1 MKLVITKKLILS
13 LGLILGSVLSL
24 QAQQDKHFSMFQHT
38 KSQINPATA
47 GFFEGEY
54 QLFTNFRNQW
64 TPLSDNPFRTISA
77 AFDTRF
83 QAGNGLFGAGIN
95 FYNDLSGDALYSVN
109 QITVPL
115 NYAVSLNETSKLSFG
130 LSPSFYQRSIKN
142 TNTTWDNQWT
152 GIQFNSTLSNNESIP
167 SGNLSVG
174 KFDLGA
180 GIYYQT
186 ELTELSWFSIGIAAQ
201 HLTKQKITYF
211 ADENGLYRKLSVTA
225 HGNFSRKNSNFTL
238 KPNGMMFI
246 QGPNKMFILGTGFD
260 FLIKGKSLHTAYHK
274 RTSIEFGTYY
284 RVNDAFVLNTIF
296 HMAGL
301 GVGASFDINTSS
313 LNNGTGGFGAMEFFL
328 SYRLSNPRGLGS
340 PKVH

>member
-1 MKLVITKKLILS
+1 MKIAITKKLILS
-13 LGLILGSVLSL
+13 LSLIIGSVLSL

-47 GFFEGEY
+47 GFFEGDY

-64 TPLSDNPFRTISA
+64 MSLSSNPFRTISA

-83 QAGNGLFGAGIN
+83 ETSKGLVGCGIN

-109 QITVPL
+109 QITIPL
-115 NYAVSLNETSKLSFG
+115 NYAVSLNRTSKLSFG

-142 TNTTWDNQWT
+142 SNSTWDNQWT
-152 GIQFNSTLSNNESIP
+152 GVEFNTSVSNNENIP
-167 SGNLSVG
+167 MTNISLG

-180 GIYYQT
+180 GLYYQN
-186 ELTELSWFSIGIAAQ
+186 ELTKLSWFSIGISAK
-201 HLTKQKITYF
+201 HLTKQNISYYTG
-211 ADENGLYRKLSVTA
+211 ENGLYRKLSISA
-225 HGNFSRKNSNFTL
+225 HGNFNRRNSNFTL
-238 KPNGMMFI
+238 RPNAMMFI
-246 QGPNKMFILGTGFD
+246 QGPNKMFILGSGFD
-260 FLIKGKSLHTAYHK
+260 FLLKGKSLYTAHHK

-284 RVNDAFVLNTIF
+284 RINDAFVLNTIF
-296 HMAGL
+296 HMSGL
-301 GVGASFDINTSS
+301 GVGVSFDINTSS

-328 SYRLSNPRGLGS
+328 SYRFGKPRGLGS